1 MMRRSLVAALVLL
14 VACAPREQEEPAT
27 PSEVTLSD
35 FVGTWVGEVKA
46 EGSDSVLA
54 HVELFATGQAD
65 GWSYTV
71 VNAHDPARSSTTPA
85 QVTSI
90 GGDSIVVEAG
100 PFASVLREGQM
111 VSTHAVYRLQNGRL
125 TGTAH
130 TTYPG
135 SGETITLM
143 TEATRR

>member
-1 MMRRSLVAALVLL
+1 MRRSLVAALVLL

-35 FVGTWVGEVKA
+35 FVGTWIGEVKA

-54 HVELFATGQAD
+54 SVELFATNRED
-65 GWSYTV
+65 GWSFTV
-71 VNAHDPARSSTTPA
+71 VNANDPARSSTAPA
-85 QVTSI
+85 QVTAI
-90 GGDSIVVEAG
+90 GGDSVVVEAG
-100 PFASVLREGQM
+100 PSASVLREGQM
-111 VSTHAVYRLQNGRL
+111 VSTHSIYRLQNGRL
-125 TGTAH
+125 MGTVHA
-130 TTYPG
+130 TYTG